1 VEITLMTVMF
11 VTILGLAAVAEA
23 ARSTASG
30 RQVAIVGGIR

>member
-1 VEITLMTVMF
+1 MEITVITAIF
-11 VTILGLAAVAEA
+11 VTILGLAVVAEA